1 MSMVIWCDH
10 LWPFWPFKQ
19 KDRKDRKGTEWLS
32 AVKNFGELA
41 EMEWV
46 CYMFGILHCHTY
58 EFIKGEYYAKDF

>member
-1 MSMVIWCDH
+1 M
-10 LWPFWPFKQ
+10 
-19 KDRKDRKGTEWLS
+19 DRKDRKGTEWLS